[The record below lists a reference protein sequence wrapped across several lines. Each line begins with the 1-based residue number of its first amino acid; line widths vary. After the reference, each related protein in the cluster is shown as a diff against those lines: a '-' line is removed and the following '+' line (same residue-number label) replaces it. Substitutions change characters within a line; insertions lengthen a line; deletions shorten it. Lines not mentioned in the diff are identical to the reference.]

1 MINLLSRKIIRR
13 ILFATMIAFVIIQLI
28 PVDQS
33 NPPVESEISSPPEVG
48 AILRRACYDCHS
60 NETKWPW
67 YSKIAPVSWL
77 AASDVHEGR
86 NELNF
91 STWGRY
97 SKEQQ
102 IKKLKESWEEITE
115 GEMPPASFKLMHK
128 EATVSASD
136 RELLHKWILEL
147 TAEK

>member
-1 MINLLSRKIIRR
+1 MIKLLSRKIIRR
-13 ILFATMIAFVIIQLI
+13 ILFASMIAFVVIQLI

-33 NPPVESEISSPPEVG
+33 NPQVESEISSPPEVR

-86 NELNF
+86 EELNF

-97 SKEQQ
+97 NKEQQ
-102 IKKLKESWEEITE
+102 IKKLKESWEEIEE
-115 GEMPPASFKLMHK
+115 GEMPPGIFTFIHK
-128 EATVSASD
+128 DAAVSPSD
-136 RELLHKWILEL
+136 RELLHRWILEL